1 MAIGGAHRHLMA
13 DDDAVKPG
21 NGARGMKAFGRL
33 HQPVM
38 VKGKLAQRAFVRP
51 LVKVT
56 HHDRRHKS
64 GAGIN
69 GSEQGADLL
78 APP

>member
-1 MAIGGAHRHLMA
+1 MAIGGTHRHLMA

-21 NGARGMKAFGRL
+21 NGARGMEAFGRL

-38 VKGKLAQRAFVRP
+38 VKGKFAERAFVRP
-51 LVKVT
+51 LVEIA
-56 HHDRRHKS
+56 HHHRGHMKRV
-64 GAGIN
+64 GIN
-69 GSEQGADLL
+69 RGEQGANLL

>member
-1 MAIGGAHRHLMA
+1 MAIGSAHRHLMA

-21 NGARGMKAFGRL
+21 DGARGMKAFGRL

-38 VKGKLAQRAFVRP
+38 VKGKLTERAFVRP
-51 LVKVT
+51 LVEIT
-56 HHDRRHKS
+56 HHYRWHMKRF
-64 GAGIN
+64 GIN
-69 GSEQGADLL
+69 RGEQGANLL